1 MKCFCF
7 KCEPDDLDS
16 KLDFREEECTN
27 LHVCVQVCMCVDWNV
42 SQVFDK

>member
-16 KLDFREEECTN
+16 ELDFREECSN

-42 SQVFDK
+42 SQVCDK